1 MNEIN
6 IIFFAIYILNITY
19 NFWKSAFISYCQFHI
34 SCLILPLIVQ
44 FSDLIVGVYICWLCA
59 VSVMSAPI
67 HLLSPGQEWHNSH
80 HMITLQRFH
89 ICQHPTHLSSTV
101 HQPDPKQQL
110 VILNSCVCQLSLVN
124 TGQSVF
130 IYYTKADDFKVKCR
144 VASFVASVKHDEAW
158 WWLDICRG
166 SQEACQTPGYLVNWS
181 YLFTPLSRFYLC
193 LRCALCLW
201 RLPFSLCGKMKISSE
216 YFVNIYWINN

>member
-1 MNEIN
+1 MKICFY
-6 IIFFAIYILNITY
+6 FFM
-19 NFWKSAFISYCQFHI
+19 SISYFMFNTSFNRAIQWSNCW
-34 SCLILPLIVQ
+34 CLHL
-44 FSDLIVGVYICWLCA
+44 LCA

-144 VASFVASVKHDEAW
+144 VASFVASVKHDGTW

-193 LRCALCLW
+193 LRCCAHCLW
-201 RLPFSLCGKMKISSE
+201 RVPSWHRKFDFFLFTGTFSLKSSSLIME
-216 YFVNIYWINN
+216 KHIKLLLSY